1 MRAIIANSLGSPEVF
16 ELREVASPEP
26 GEKQVLVQLHAT
38 GVNFAE
44 TERRRGV
51 YATPS
56 FPWCPGA
63 EGAGEI
69 VALGSGADSNL
80 MGKRVAFWGPG
91 TTVSGTYAEY
101 AAVSVDALFHLS
113 DEVSFDVGAAL
124 PLQGLT
130 AYGLAYFAGRIREGM
145 AVLIHAAAGG
155 VGQLLV
161 QMVRNQGARVFGTT
175 STTEKADIVAGLGAQ
190 AFLYGDDLRDHIE
203 KATEGRGVDL
213 VYDSIGK
220 ATQGQSL
227 SLLAPYGELIHFGEA
242 SGPAGAILPEQL
254 YDRSLKV
261 SAFGLNTD
269 RDPDVWTEAR
279 RDLLS
284 WIEDGTLKVSISLR
298 LPLEQASEAHRLLE
312 SRVTTGKVILYQGV
326 SQ

>member
-1 MRAIIANSLGSPEVF
+1 MRAIIANRLGSPEVL
-16 ELREVASPEP
+16 ELQEVASPVP
-26 GEKQVLVQLHAT
+26 GQRQVLVELHAT
-38 GVNFAE
+38 GVNFSE
-44 TERRRGV
+44 TERRRGI

-69 VALGSGADSNL
+69 VALGPGADSSL

-91 TTVSGTYAEY
+91 STVSGTYAEY

-113 DEVSFDVGAAL
+113 DKISFDEGAAL

-145 AVLIHAAAGG
+145 SVLIHAAAGG

-161 QMVRNQGARVFGTT
+161 QMVLKQGARVFATT
-175 STTEKADIVAGLGAQ
+175 STTEKASLVAGLGAEP
-190 AFLYGDDLRDHIE
+190 FSYGDGLRDRIAE
-203 KATEGRGVDL
+203 ATDGRGVDL

-220 ATQGQSL
+220 ATQEQSL
-227 SLLAPYGELIHFGEA
+227 SLLAPYGELIHFGES
-242 SGPAGAILPEQL
+242 SGPAGAIRPEQL

-261 SAFGLNTD
+261 SAFGLITE
-269 RDPDVWTEAR
+269 RDPDAWTKAR
-279 RDLLS
+279 KDLLS
-284 WIEDGTLKVSISLR
+284 WIEDGTLKVSIPLR
-298 LPLEQASEAHRLLE
+298 LPLEQASKAHRLLE
-312 SRVTTGKVILYQGV
+312 GRATTGKVILYQGA
-326 SQ
+326 S